1 MFNKP
6 LIRIVDDD
14 DALRDALLYTVESE
28 GWEAAAYPDAASF
41 LAGDLPSRTGA
52 LILDVRMPGMS
63 GMELYKE
70 LEARKYPV
78 PVIFLTAHGDID
90 MAVAALRSG
99 AFHFLQKPV
108 SRDTLLGA
116 IREAL
121 GREDERRAKEA
132 AERLARLTDREREVA
147 QMLNEG
153 STNREIASE
162 LGLSVRTVEN
172 HRATI
177 YRKLL
182 VGTVEEI
189 RRILDLS
196 A

>member
-1 MFNKP
+1 
-6 LIRIVDDD
+6 
-14 DALRDALLYTVESE
+14 
-28 GWEAAAYPDAASF
+28 
-41 LAGDLPSRTGA
+41 
-52 LILDVRMPGMS
+52 MS